1 MAAIPRKTQQVFAGA
16 LTAPGNIAKYGS
28 LAASAPAYS
37 SDLAQIQTAAWLQ
50 GLLAALINAPG
61 GLASPALEDFNGIF
75 YVITTQLAYILQT
88 GIGEWDAGTDYQTNS
103 FCKVGSVV
111 YVSKVD
117 NNSNNLVTDTNFWKT
132 YASTLNNAR
141 GIAKAW
147 VTFDGRTGAILD
159 SFNVASVNRTA
170 VGCYQV
176 NFIENMANAF
186 YSFAGSCGPQGG
198 TGFTGADDNYITG
211 GAPGK
216 VSNKGISG
224 FSVFCYDRVDTATQ
238 DSSSISII
246 VFGA

>member
-16 LTAPGNIAKYGS
+16 LTPAGNIAKFGS
-28 LAASAPAYS
+28 LADSAPAYS

-50 GLLAALINAPG
+50 GLVAALINAPG
-61 GLASPALEDFNGIF
+61 GLASPSLEDFNGIL

-88 GIGEWDAGTDYQTNS
+88 GIGEWDAGTDYQTDS
-103 FCKVGSVV
+103 FCKIGSIV
-111 YVSKVD
+111 YVSKV
-117 NNSNNLVTDTNFWKT
+117 NNNTNHVVTDTNFWKT

-147 VTFDGRTGAILD
+147 VTFDGRSGAILD
-159 SFNVASVNRTA
+159 SFNVSSVNRTA
-170 VGCYQV
+170 VGCYNV
-176 NFIENMANAF
+176 NFITNMANAF
-186 YSFAGSCGPQGG
+186 YSFVGSCGPQGG
-198 TGFTGADDNYITG
+198 LPFDGADDNYITG

-216 VSNKGISG
+216 VSSKDISG
-224 FSVFCYDRVDTATQ
+224 FSVFCYDRVATATQ